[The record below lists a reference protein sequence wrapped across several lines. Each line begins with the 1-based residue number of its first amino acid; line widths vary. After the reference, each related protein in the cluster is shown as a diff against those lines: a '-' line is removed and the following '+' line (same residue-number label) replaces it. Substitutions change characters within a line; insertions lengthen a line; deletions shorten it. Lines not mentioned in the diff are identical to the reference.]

1 MSFDLS
7 SHLVQGSVWYD
18 GPSMRKINSLWPSD
32 ALGGIIELGAW
43 PIVWGVGG
51 IGVGWWK
58 VGGSPSYFRGQRRI
72 CLISL
77 KFHNTF
83 LGVGGTHLHLLG
95 VGDTRIHRWGGK
107 HSPPM
112 YFIIWC
118 HILIYMV
125 FNIALVSLYY
135 SAARTP
141 SGRNSA
147 QMKSRKQVCQMKIF
161 CVNRWFFKCVVIV
174 VYQIGTFSYIF
185 LIYMFQWYMSVIN
198 VCVCLGHFSDFV
210 QIHCP
215 LMIQNTWKC

>member
-1 MSFDLS
+1 MSFNLS

-83 LGVGGTHLHLLG
+83 LGVGGTRLHLLVLVLG

-112 YFIIWC
+112 YLLFC
-118 HILIYMV
+118 VIYWPTWYLTLHLFHFTTV
-125 FNIALVSLYY
+125 LPELRLVEIQLRWNPENRYVRWKFLVS
-135 SAARTP
+135 TDD
-141 SGRNSA
+141 
-147 QMKSRKQVCQMKIF
+147 
-161 CVNRWFFKCVVIV
+161 
-174 VYQIGTFSYIF
+174 FS
-185 LIYMFQWYMSVIN
+185 SV
-198 VCVCLGHFSDFV
+198 
-210 QIHCP
+210 
-215 LMIQNTWKC
+215 